1 MVFHALM
8 HDYDACENIF
18 LKPSSSAKFRK
29 KIIFHELL
37 ISCQFF
43 NDFLIW
49 SRYDSYHIKIFYAY
63 YVNWWMV
70 I

>member
-1 MVFHALM
+1 MLPIWKHCAEKFHYVLTSKLWIMVFHALM

-37 ISCQFF
+37 IFCQFF
-43 NDFLIW
+43 NDFLI
-49 SRYDSYHIKIFYAY
+49 
-63 YVNWWMV
+63 
-70 I
+70 

>member
-1 MVFHALM
+1 MLPIWKHCAEKFHYVLTSKLWIMVFHALM

-29 KIIFHELL
+29 KKIIFHELL

-43 NDFLIW
+43 NDFLI
-49 SRYDSYHIKIFYAY
+49 
-63 YVNWWMV
+63 
-70 I
+70 